1 MLPINGLDSG
11 GEIAMKKWV
20 ENKTLLNAA
29 ILIMVVGFIA
39 YMLRQPPQMKQLG
52 LVIFL
57 IAGTLIM
64 VRGIIKITMRMR
76 GVDQ

>member
-1 MLPINGLDSG
+1 
-11 GEIAMKKWV
+11 MKKWY

-29 ILIMVVGFIA
+29 ILIMIVGFIA

-57 IAGTLIM
+57 TAGTLIM
-64 VRGIIKITMRMR
+64 IRGVVKITMRMR
-76 GVDQ
+76 GVDQKAD